1 MNTARLRRCA
11 GQGAAYALFAAF
23 IGYFSNS
30 PAYQHLPPDQAM
42 VKLSLR
48 HSGQLLG
55 ECQQRDPEE
64 LAKLPATMRAPADCP
79 RERSP
84 LELVLEVN
92 GETILDEQIMP
103 RGLHKDGMAS
113 MYRRVNV
120 PSGPVMLKVRMK
132 DHPGQT
138 EFPYSVERE
147 MTLRPAQVLVIDFDS
162 QNRRFEFL

>member
-1 MNTARLRRCA
+1 MNSTRLRRWA

-23 IGYFSNS
+23 IGYFSNL

-55 ECQQRDPEE
+55 ECQQRNPEE

-79 RERSP
+79 RERAP

-113 MYRRVNV
+113 M
-120 PSGPVMLKVRMK
+120 
-132 DHPGQT
+132 
-138 EFPYSVERE
+138 
-147 MTLRPAQVLVIDFDS
+147 
-162 QNRRFEFL
+162 

>member
-120 PSGPVMLKVRMK
+120 PSGPVMLQVRMK

>member
-1 MNTARLRRCA
+1 MNTTSLRRWA

-30 PAYQHLPPDQAM
+30 PPYQHLPPDQAM

-48 HSGQLLG
+48 HSGELLG
-55 ECQQRDPEE
+55 ECHQLDAEE

-79 RERSP
+79 RERAP

-92 GETILDEQIMP
+92 GETILDELIMP
-103 RGLHKDGMAS
+103 RGLHQDGMAS

-120 PSGPVMLKVRMK
+120 PSGPVTLKVRMK
-132 DHPGQT
+132 DHPGQKD
-138 EFPYSVERE
+138 FPYSAERE
-147 MTLRPAQVLVIDFDS
+147 LTLRPAQVLVIDFDS
-162 QNRRFEFL
+162 RNGRFEFL

>member
-1 MNTARLRRCA
+1 MNTTSLRRWA

-55 ECQQRDPEE
+55 ECHQLDAEE

-79 RERSP
+79 RERAP

-92 GETILDEQIMP
+92 GETILDELIMP
-103 RGLHKDGMAS
+103 RGLHQDGMAS

-120 PSGPVMLKVRMK
+120 PSGPVTLKVRMK
-132 DHPGQT
+132 DHPGQKD
-138 EFPYSVERE
+138 FPYSAERE
-147 MTLRPAQVLVIDFDS
+147 LTLRPAQVLVIDFDS
-162 QNRRFEFL
+162 ENGRFEFL